1 MIPFATCVCTKE
13 KQNTQKWLGRT
24 TLGQTKVETEK
35 AQDGSYCIRLSAS
48 IAKPT
53 STTDTI
59 KKPPKLSDEDTNLL
73 ASLTVSGQQC
83 HQALRTFRT
92 LQRHRIHCCVTKPEI
107 QHLDVVDSS
116 NGGVIQYL
124 LAACWKWNFSVFSL
138 DVATGGR
145 SVSVLL
151 LHLFHEYGLIKEFRL
166 DALKILHCFTLV
178 ENGYHRDNPYHN
190 AVHAA
195 DVTQALHCFLQ
206 EKTISKQLTSLETM
220 ASLIAAVGHD
230 LDHPGFNQPFLIAT
244 SNHLALLYKNFSVL
258 ETHHWRM
265 AVSCLRESRLFDH
278 LEKEVCVKI
287 ESWMQSMILATDISR
302 QQDFLEKLKK
312 FTDEGS
318 LDMSK
323 QEKRHFVL
331 QVALKCADLCN
342 PCRPWSISKQWSYQV
357 CEELFQQGDI
367 ETELSLPITP
377 VCDRTKTSVARIQT
391 DFLRFVVTPLF
402 VMWHKFLSSP
412 LSHELMQHLHHNQ
425 IKWDELLQHELEQL
439 DEMSS
444 VSEEAAMNDYAQLA
458 LEKDNFSTS
467 LKKGLIADSL
477 MMSMRRRNSMPM
489 KSTTLVP
496 KTSFRRQS
504 FPRILVSQSKDLPSG
519 CIPLQ
524 SQNYSSSSSEVTA
537 SSFLENRTSIVSLTN
552 EFNFITPYRLEDEV
566 VSDQLDILQKTTYGS
581 LPTRI

>member
-1 MIPFATCVCTKE
+1 MIPFATFVCTKT
-13 KQNTQKWLGRT
+13 KQSSQKWLART

-35 AQDGSYCIRLSAS
+35 ARGGLYCVRLSAS

-53 STTDTI
+53 TATDIRKT
-59 KKPPKLSDEDTNLL
+59 PPKLSDEDTNLL
-73 ASLTVSGQQC
+73 ASLTLNGQQR
-83 HQALRTFRT
+83 HLALRTFRT
-92 LQRHRIHCCVTKPEI
+92 LQRHRTHCCVTKPEV
-107 QHLDVVDSS
+107 QHLDVVDSA

-151 LHLFHEYGLIKEFRL
+151 LHLFHEYGFIKEFRL

-206 EKTISKQLTSLETM
+206 EKTISKHLTSLETM
-220 ASLIAAVGHD
+220 ASLIAAVCHD

-244 SNHLALLYKNFSVL
+244 SNHLAVLYKNFSVL

-265 AVSCLRESRLFDH
+265 AVSCLRESRLLDH

-287 ESWMQSMILATDISR
+287 ECWMQSMILATDISR
-302 QQDFLEKLKK
+302 QQEFLEKLK
-312 FTDEGS
+312 
-318 LDMSK
+318 
-323 QEKRHFVL
+323 
-331 QVALKCADLCN
+331 VALKCADLCN

-357 CEELFQQGDI
+357 CEELYQQGDI

-402 VMWHKFLSSP
+402 VMWHKILSSP
-412 LSHELMQHLHHNQ
+412 LSQELMQHLHHNQ
-425 IKWDELLQHELEQL
+425 IRWDELLQYELEQL

-444 VSEEAAMNDYAQLA
+444 VSEEAAMDDYALLV
-458 LEKDNFSTS
+458 LEKDNFSTL
-467 LKKGLIADSL
+467 LKEGLI
-477 MMSMRRRNSMPM
+477 
-489 KSTTLVP
+489 
-496 KTSFRRQS
+496 
-504 FPRILVSQSKDLPSG
+504 
-519 CIPLQ
+519 
-524 SQNYSSSSSEVTA
+524 VTR
-537 SSFLENRTSIVSLTN
+537 F
-552 EFNFITPYRLEDEV
+552 FNDVNAT
-566 VSDQLDILQKTTYGS
+566 
-581 LPTRI
+581 